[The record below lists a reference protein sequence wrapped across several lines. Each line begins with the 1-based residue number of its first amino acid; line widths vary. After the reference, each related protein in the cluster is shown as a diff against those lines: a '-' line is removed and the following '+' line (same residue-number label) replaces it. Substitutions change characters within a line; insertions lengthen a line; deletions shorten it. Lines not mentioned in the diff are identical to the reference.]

1 MNDFPFYM
9 AMTQPQR
16 TKLCRYVNQI
26 KRVFQKWPDIVNNL
40 THAAMIH
47 VDVRRFSISAL
58 ESSKD
63 FNWVM
68 NYNLSHGPNL
78 GRPPPP
84 VSQFSTQKIDNILR
98 NIERTGILDD
108 VNYDE
113 EQIKL
118 IGKALIKGMI
128 ARSRQ

>member
-1 MNDFPFYM
+1 M

-16 TKLCRYVNQI
+16 TKLCRDVNQI

-68 NYNLSHGPNL
+68 NYNLLHGPNL

-84 VSQFSTQKIDNILR
+84 VSPFSSQKIDNILR

-108 VNYDE
+108 VNYDD
-113 EQIKL
+113 EQIQL
-118 IGKALIKGMI
+118 IGKALIKGMT
-128 ARSRQ
+128 ARSRP